1 MKIWINKRMDKAKES
16 LDLLE
21 TVHKPLLKRR
31 LRVHRRQS
39 QRVTPFNLL
48 ILIDL
53 AFVGLLF
60 AFLFTRFVT
69 FPGMNIEFIETDLT
83 LSAPYSD
90 VIVLTL
96 ENSDTIFFDGGIYNL
111 KTIESALFHFLSK
124 NQSEAGETS
133 LIIRSDSK
141 LDIESFLELCSMAE
155 KAGYGRIQILGQAK
169 QSVQ

>member
-1 MKIWINKRMDKAKES
+1 MDKATES

-21 TVHKPLLKRR
+21 TVHKPLLKGR

-69 FPGMNIEFIETDLT
+69 LPGMNIEFIETDLT

-90 VIVLTL
+90 VVVLTL

-111 KTIESALFHFLSK
+111 KTIESALVNFLSK

-133 LIIRSDSK
+133 LIIRSDSN
-141 LDIESFLELCSMAE
+141 LNIESFLELCSMAE
-155 KAGYGRIQILGQAK
+155 KAGYERIQILGRSK
-169 QSVQ
+169 KSVQ